1 MNVAK
6 HYDLLIDEGNDAFCD
21 PPVLQEY
28 MDKWDGQEFIDSMTL
43 DKKKTVLEIGIGTGR
58 IAKKVAPSCFRL
70 TGIDISPKTIE
81 RAKIN
86 LRAYSNIDYLCAD
99 FLRYPFACTYDVI
112 YSSLTMMHFENK
124 QKVIEKVDLLLNNA
138 GKFCLSIDKNQ
149 SEYIDMGVR
158 KLRVYPDTV
167 DNIVS
172 LISKTSMK
180 IDMIHEIEFAFLIS
194 CRK

>member
-1 MNVAK
+1 MNVVK

-58 IAKKVAPSCFRL
+58 IAKKVAPNCLIL

-81 RAKIN
+81 RAKMN
-86 LRAYSNIDYLCAD
+86 LRAYNNIDYLCAD
-99 FLRYPFACTYDVI
+99 FLQYPFSCTYDVI

-124 QKVIEKVDLLLNNA
+124 QKVIEKVDSLLNNA

-158 KLRVYPDTV
+158 KLWVYPDTV
-167 DNIVS
+167 DNITS
-172 LISKTSMK
+172 LISKTQMK

>member
-81 RAKIN
+81 RAKIY

-124 QKVIEKVDLLLNNA
+124 QKVIEKVDSLLNNA